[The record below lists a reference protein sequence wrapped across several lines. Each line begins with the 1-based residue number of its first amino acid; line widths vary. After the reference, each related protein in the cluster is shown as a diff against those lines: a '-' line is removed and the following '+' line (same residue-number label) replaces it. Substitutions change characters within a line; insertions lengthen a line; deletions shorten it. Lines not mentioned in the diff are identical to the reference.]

1 VSRRLAAG
9 LTRAAAVAAVLA
21 CRAVEGGQAGVPA
34 KPPAR
39 RTSPAPAPARATP
52 STAAPSSTAPTAA
65 DRAAR
70 DGRAALERGD
80 AAKALELVEPVIARE
95 PAHPLAAAV
104 KVDALLG
111 LGERT
116 RALDAYD
123 AWFNIVRAEDAALLG
138 RIAVAEL
145 EALQAEPLLQI
156 DALAALS
163 TQPGPRGTRARTQ
176 LTEFATADPPSSRT
190 WPAIVAL
197 CRLGDPAA
205 AKRAAQA
212 YRDST
217 GSGRVTAL
225 EAVIAAGGP
234 GAEPILRDALRVRDA
249 MVQSTAADGASA
261 LKLKGLVPDL
271 QQVAKTGEMFARFTA
286 AVALAHLGASGGE
299 SLLEAGATSPAQD
312 ARLRVAGAR
321 KARGDRTW
329 IAATRP
335 LLESDDIAVRYQ
347 AAAML
352 ADVDRPAAVK
362 VLQTGTQD
370 PNPAVRTLVADVV
383 TKDPGTPV
391 AELRRLLRDGVP
403 RVRLSA
409 AAAILRHPAPPR

>member
-1 VSRRLAAG
+1 MSRG
-9 LTRAAAVAAVLA
+9 IRAALAPVVAVAAVLA
-21 CRAVEGGQAGVPA
+21 CRAVEAGQAARPA
-34 KPPAR
+34 QPAAR
-39 RTSPAPAPARATP
+39 PASPAPAPA
-52 STAAPSSTAPTAA
+52 SAPPTAA

-70 DGRAALERGD
+70 DARAALERGD
-80 AAKALELVEPVIARE
+80 AAKALELVAPVIAKE

-116 RALDAYD
+116 QALDAYD
-123 AWFNIVRAEDAALLG
+123 AWFNVVRAEDTALLT

-156 DALAALS
+156 DALVALS
-163 TQPGPRGTRARTQ
+163 TQQGPRGTRARTQ
-176 LTEFATADPPSSRT
+176 LTEFATANPPTSRS
-190 WPAIVAL
+190 WPATVAL
-197 CRLGDPAA
+197 CRLGDAA
-205 AKRAAQA
+205 AARTAAKA
-212 YRDST
+212 YRESI

-234 GAEPILRDALRVRDA
+234 GAEPILRDALGVRDA
-249 MVQSTAADGASA
+249 MLQSTAADGAA
-261 LKLKGLVPDL
+261 TLKLKGLVPDL

-286 AVALAHLGASGGE
+286 AVALAHLGATGGE
-299 SLLEAGATSPAQD
+299 TLIEAGATSPAQD
-312 ARLRVAGAR
+312 ARLRVAGVR
-321 KARGDRTW
+321 KARGDRGW
-329 IAATRP
+329 IEATRP
-335 LLESDDIAVRYQ
+335 LLASDDVAVRYQ

-352 ADVDRPAAVK
+352 IDVDRPAAVK

-370 PNPAVRTLVADVV
+370 PNTAVRTLVADVV

-403 RVRLSA
+403 RVRLYA